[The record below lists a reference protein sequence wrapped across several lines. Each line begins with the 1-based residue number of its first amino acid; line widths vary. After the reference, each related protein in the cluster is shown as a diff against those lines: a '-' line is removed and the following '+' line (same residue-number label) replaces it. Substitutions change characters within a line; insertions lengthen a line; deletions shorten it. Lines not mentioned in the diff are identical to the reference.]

1 MMMGA
6 FFGVL
11 GSYFTGSVLFGFLLG
26 MVGGMVIGLFHG
38 IPVRALQGQP
48 GHQRHRTEPAGSGR
62 HHPADA
68 AHLEQQG
75 LHPQVA
81 SISTTL
87 DFFAPIP
94 VIGPILAQQSVSF
107 PCDGRRSGRGVDR
120 PLQDPLRPA
129 PAHGGREPKGR
140 GHHGPAGSRH
150 QVLRRAHLR
159 RSGRR
164 GRRLPVPGSV
174 GHVRAQHD
182 RRPRLHRGG
191 HRHPGPVQ
199 PRADRALRP
208 AVRLLRRGADLPSGR
223 GLPAPDRADAPLHC
237 DPAGAGLRCQAHQAP
252 AGVGKYDDE

>member
-1 MMMGA
+1 MGVILNNLIPIIGSSIAMSIPLVLASVGGAFSVRSGIMALGLESMMMMGA

-38 IPVRALQGQP
+38 ILSVRYKVNQVISGIGLNLLALAVTTLLMQLIWSNK
-48 GHQRHRTEPAGSGR
+48 GST
-62 HHPADA
+62 
-68 AHLEQQG
+68 
-75 LHPQVA
+75 PQVA

-107 PCDGRRSGRGVDR
+107 LVMAAVVIVGWIVLFKTRFG
-120 PLQDPLRPA
+120 LRLRMV
-129 PAHGGREPKGR
+129 GENPKAAATM
-140 GHHGPAGSRH
+140 GPAGSRH

-208 AVRLLRRGADLPSGR
+208 AVRLL
-223 GLPAPDRADAPLHC
+223 
-237 DPAGAGLRCQAHQAP
+237 
-252 AGVGKYDDE
+252 